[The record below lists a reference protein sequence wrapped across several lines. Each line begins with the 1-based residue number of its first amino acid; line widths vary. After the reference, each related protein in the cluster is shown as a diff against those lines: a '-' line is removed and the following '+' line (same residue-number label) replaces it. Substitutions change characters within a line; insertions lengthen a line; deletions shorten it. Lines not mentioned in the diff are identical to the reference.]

1 MCFPNEQMLIH
12 LDVKG
17 EIKVA
22 IKDLKSNFKIIKLSK
37 NIPPKRKQFL
47 LNKIL
52 YEIELL
58 FFEDSEVNEQ
68 DKQYAG
74 KLYKDIQTYL
84 HLFQMYHLLN
94 KT

>member
-1 MCFPNEQMLIH
+1 MLIH

-58 FFEDSEVNEQ
+58 FFEDSEVKEQ
-68 DKQYAG
+68 DKQCAG

-84 HLFQMYHLLN
+84 HLF
-94 KT
+94 